1 VRRKP
6 TAPEPSIVIL
16 TRRSTLTL
24 ALAALAAPALVRPAH
39 AACVRPDLA
48 KGIVFKRQDGSRGLA
63 RREGDGTVV
72 IDYVTNRGEWLDR
85 RRVKNG
91 VFEVARIVQESE
103 LPIVGASAPDYAWTY
118 SPKIIQPKD
127 GATWNGKIREVMEV
141 TISDERGTVE
151 REKTRWDASYRCF
164 EPREVNLSGCSY
176 QALTVEAVWSGA
188 KGTISQ
194 RWVYL
199 PELGLGLETKR
210 NGKGNG
216 IVALTP
222 A

>member
-1 VRRKP
+1 MF
-6 TAPEPSIVIL
+6 L

-24 ALAALAAPALVRPAH
+24 AVAALAAPALTRPAM
-39 AACVRPDLA
+39 AACSRPDLA

-91 VFEVARIVQESE
+91 VFEVARVVQENE
-103 LPIVGASAPDYAWTY
+103 FPVVGASAPDYAWTY
-118 SPKIIQPKD
+118 SPKIVAPED
-127 GATWNGKIREVMEV
+127 GAVWTGRIKELVEV

-151 REKTRWDASYRCF
+151 RQRRRWEASYRF
-164 EPREVNLSGCSY
+164 SDPREVKLSGCTY
-176 QALTVEAVWSGA
+176 RALSAEADWTSDGT
-188 KGTISQ
+188 TISQ
-194 RWVYL
+194 RWVYFVD
-199 PELGLGLETKR
+199 LGLGLETKR
-210 NGKGNG
+210 NGKANG
-216 IVALTP
+216 ITALMP